1 METAIYINPDAPP
14 EAMVRTVRLAEELGF
29 ARCYL
34 ADQGVSRDIYVTLA
48 ILADATRRIYLGPG
62 ITNPYLRHP
71 VVVAGAIASLD
82 EFSGGRA
89 FLGLGAGGAG
99 VLGRLG
105 FEERHPLQACREMA
119 EIVRLLWRGEVIDYR
134 GKLFQVSRTKL
145 DAPARPDIEL
155 HWGARGPNM
164 VALGGEL
171 ADVILLSSIP
181 RPALATTVENAQ
193 AGAQRAGRSIRFQY
207 AVLLVHDDTS
217 RNMAR
222 RRTVYRLA
230 WSPEYIKAKLGLA
243 PEFTRSLHELLA
255 ASGPEAAAKLIG
267 DELLDQYVVEAGSDG
282 AIAALR
288 QTLDTYHFDGLT
300 IEILD
305 HAQAERLLPQA
316 AEMIAHL

>member
-29 ARCYL
+29 TRCYV
-34 ADQGVSRDIYVTLA
+34 ADQGVSRDIYVMLA
-48 ILADATRRIYLGPG
+48 ILAGATRRIYLGPG

-71 VVVAGAIASLD
+71 VAVAGAIASLD

-105 FEERHPLQACREMA
+105 FEERQPLQACREMA

-134 GKLFQVSRTKL
+134 GKLFQLSQTQL

-164 VALGGEL
+164 LALGGEL

-181 RPALATTVENAQ
+181 RSTLSAVVENAQ
-193 AGAQRAGRSIRFQY
+193 AGAQQAGRSIRFQY
-207 AVLLVHDDTS
+207 AISLVHDDTS
-217 RNMAR
+217 REIAR
-222 RRTVYRLA
+222 KRTTYRLA
-230 WSPEYIKAKLGLA
+230 WSPEHLKAKLGLT
-243 PEFTRSLHELLA
+243 PEFNQSLHELLA
-255 ASGPEAAAKLIG
+255 ASGPGAAAKLID
-267 DELLDQYVVEAGSDG
+267 DELLNQYVVEAGSDA
-282 AIAALR
+282 AITTLR
-288 QTLDTYHFDGLT
+288 QTLETYQFDGLT
-300 IEILD
+300 IEIPD
-305 HAQAERLLPQA
+305 HAQAERLLPRA
-316 AEMIAHL
+316 AEMIARL